1 METPKPQED
10 EALLT
15 AADGD
20 QADEEARA
28 EQSDSSYD
36 EDDEATI
43 RARLEALGYL

>member
-10 EALLT
+10 NVQRN

-20 QADEEARA
+20 QADEEAKA

-43 RARLEALGYL
+43 RSRLEALGYL

>member
-1 METPKPQED
+1 METQKPQED

-15 AADGD
+15 AAEDG
-20 QADEEARA
+20 QADEEAKA

-43 RARLEALGYL
+43 RSRLEALGYL